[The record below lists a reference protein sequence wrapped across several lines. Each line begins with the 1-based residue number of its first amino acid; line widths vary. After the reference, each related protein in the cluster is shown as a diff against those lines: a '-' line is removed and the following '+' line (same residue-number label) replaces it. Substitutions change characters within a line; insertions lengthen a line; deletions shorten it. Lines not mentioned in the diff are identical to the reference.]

1 MKEMEYGFNLLNRT
15 EILDEGNYKGWN
27 YVIVSYGM
35 HPCAYIEIPKGHRFY
50 EKDYE
55 EIDLDCHGG
64 LTFSDVRDFGF
75 GEKYYIGWDYVHV
88 GDYIPYFPIEGEDM
102 SIYENAKRWTT
113 AEILD
118 EVHTCIEQ
126 IVEGEK

>member
-1 MKEMEYGFNLLNRT
+1 MKEMKYGFNLLNKT
-15 EILDEGNYKGWN
+15 EILDDGNYKGYN
-27 YVIVSYGM
+27 YVIVNYGM

-64 LTFSDVRDFGF
+64 LTFSDFRDFGF
-75 GEKYYIGWDYVHV
+75 GEKYYIGWDYAHL
-88 GDYIPYFPIEGEDM
+88 GDYIGARSFPSFNEYAGGTD
-102 SIYENAKRWTT
+102 KRWTT

-118 EVHTCIEQ
+118 EVREVIEQ
-126 IVEGEK
+126 IEGGE